1 MGLRG
6 PAPKPSAIER
16 AEGFPG
22 KRKRNTEE
30 PQPTELT
37 VAEVKRRCPKHL
49 KGEERRWWRYY
60 GELLTPLRV
69 ITETDLVAMEALA
82 RTTTER
88 IAQEEQLRK
97 SGPLYKSKSGYIQ
110 VSPLFS
116 VVSTLRERE
125 LKLLREFGMTPS
137 SRTRVQVARE
147 EGMEDIWAILSQP
160 RRDTEPEPVA
170 TQAEPVQ

>member
-6 PAPKPSAIER
+6 PAPKPSTIER
-16 AEGFPG
+16 AEGYPG

-37 VAEVKRRCPKHL
+37 AAEVKRRCPKHL
-49 KGEERRWWRYY
+49 KGEERKWWRYY

-88 IAQEEQLRK
+88 VAQEEQLRK

-125 LKLLREFGMTPS
+125 LKLLRELG
-137 SRTRVQVARE
+137 
-147 EGMEDIWAILSQP
+147 
-160 RRDTEPEPVA
+160 
-170 TQAEPVQ
+170 

>member
-1 MGLRG
+1 
-6 PAPKPSAIER
+6 
-16 AEGFPG
+16 
-22 KRKRNTEE
+22 
-30 PQPTELT
+30 
-37 VAEVKRRCPKHL
+37 
-49 KGEERRWWRYY
+49 
-60 GELLTPLRV
+60 
-69 ITETDLVAMEALA
+69 MEALA

-137 SRTRVQVARE
+137 SRTRVQVTRE
-147 EGMEDIWAILSQP
+147 EETQHLWEILSGP
-160 RRDTEPEPVA
+160 RVKRDTQPQSTA
-170 TQAEPVQ
+170 TQGNRSSEPTPL

>member
-1 MGLRG
+1 M
-6 PAPKPSAIER
+6 
-16 AEGFPG
+16 
-22 KRKRNTEE
+22 
-30 PQPTELT
+30 
-37 VAEVKRRCPKHL
+37 
-49 KGEERRWWRYY
+49 
-60 GELLTPLRV
+60 

-88 IAQEEQLRK
+88 VAQEEQLRK
-97 SGPLYKSKSGYIQ
+97 SGPLYKTKSGYIQ

-147 EGMEDIWAILSQP
+147 EGMEDHLGDSFAATREARHP
-160 RRDTEPEPVA
+160 AGAGRRAGGAGSVKPTPVCA
-170 TQAEPVQ
+170 APLIALTLFRR